1 MNRARF
7 CDLFKET
14 LKKKPHYA
22 DKVADF
28 VKRKVENPT
37 EKYNA
42 KDTPFISAGLYGK
55 TNLGLRHAHFSQDD
69 SILYRV
75 HGKPAMID
83 IFGIFSHK
91 ELGTEILVTL
101 RRKRGWRLSSRTRH
115 LKTRSSNSN
124 KERA

>member
-7 CDLFKET
+7 CELFKET

-55 TNLGLRHAHFSQDD
+55 TNLGLRHAHFSKDD
-69 SILYRV
+69 SIVYRV

-91 ELGTEILVTL
+91 ELGTGDTGNI
-101 RRKRGWRLSSRTRH
+101 
-115 LKTRSSNSN
+115 KTQKKMATQFKNQTFEN
-124 KERA
+124 KKQ